1 LQEPVLGEGGYVLP
15 PTSFMQGLRKI
26 CDKHGILLI
35 YDEVQTGFGRTGKYF
50 AAEHSGVKP
59 DILVFAKAI
68 ASGYAHTLLR
78 FEAPLT
84 H

>member
-1 LQEPVLGEGGYVLP
+1 MQGEGGYVQP
-15 PTSFMQGLRKI
+15 PKSFMQGLRKI

-50 AAEHSGVKP
+50 AAELSGVKP

-68 ASGYAHTLLR
+68 ASGYLLQA
-78 FEAPLT
+78 FIS
-84 H
+84 